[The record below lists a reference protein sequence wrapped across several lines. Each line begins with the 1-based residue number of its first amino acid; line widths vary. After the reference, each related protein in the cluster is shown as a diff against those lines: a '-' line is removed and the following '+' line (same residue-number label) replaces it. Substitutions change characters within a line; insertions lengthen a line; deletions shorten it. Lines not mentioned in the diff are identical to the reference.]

1 MESRRE
7 TNGSVHRTKRDR
19 EDGDET
25 AESMADENGG
35 ENRWDEEKGI
45 EEGRRR
51 KKEEE
56 EEGTMEIL
64 QGWKW
69 LRRHFGDIESKMNAP
84 CRERERERIA

>member
-51 KKEEE
+51 RDDGDFTGMEVAAAPFRRYRKQEE
-56 EEGTMEIL
+56 
-64 QGWKW
+64 
-69 LRRHFGDIESKMNAP
+69 RAV
-84 CRERERERIA
+84 

>member
-7 TNGSVHRTKRDR
+7 TCGSVHRTKRDR

-51 KKEEE
+51 DDGDFTGMEVAAAPFRRYRKQEE
-56 EEGTMEIL
+56 
-64 QGWKW
+64 
-69 LRRHFGDIESKMNAP
+69 RAV
-84 CRERERERIA
+84 

>member
-7 TNGSVHRTKRDR
+7 TCGSVHRTKRDR

-35 ENRWDEEKGI
+35 ESRWDEEKGI

-51 KKEEE
+51 RRDDGDFTGMEVAAAPFRRYRKQEE
-56 EEGTMEIL
+56 
-64 QGWKW
+64 
-69 LRRHFGDIESKMNAP
+69 RAV
-84 CRERERERIA
+84 